1 MKNQVKR
8 YENDIILNDKEK
20 FYELAI
26 SQIPEI

>member
-8 YENDIILNDKEK
+8 YENDIILYDKEK